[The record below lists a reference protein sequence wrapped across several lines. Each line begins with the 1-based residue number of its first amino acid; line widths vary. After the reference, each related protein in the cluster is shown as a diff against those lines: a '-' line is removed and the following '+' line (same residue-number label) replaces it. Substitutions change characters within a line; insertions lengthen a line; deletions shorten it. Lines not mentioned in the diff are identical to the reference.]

1 MKQAFSNDKF
11 AVVDLET
18 TGTQKKQGDKI
29 IQFGCAIIE
38 HRKVVKK
45 YSFLINPN
53 KEIPVSVENLT
64 GISNEKVK
72 DAPEFS
78 HYANKIREILKD
90 AIFVAHNVNFDLP
103 FLNYELEN
111 AGLKPLTVKAIDTVE
126 LAQITFPTFPSYKL
140 KDLTDRLHIE
150 HLNPHQADSDAYV
163 TAQLLLQIID
173 KLESLPQST
182 LNTLTSLSKGLLK
195 NTADI
200 FIEITKNNRLQKRR
214 LPKDLIQVKNLVLK
228 RQNEQ
233 IGKEVANKK
242 FVFPESDDEKRT
254 LFKDIVRFRRGQVSL
269 INRIHNFLSSS
280 KEDNMIVEAPN
291 GSGKTLSFLLAYAY
305 ELYSGR
311 KLVIA
316 TPTKV
321 LQEQIMRQE
330 IPQLLQITGLDL
342 SAQEVK
348 ASSHYIDLDS
358 FYTSLLQK
366 NWPLQT
372 LILQMKII
380 IWLTETTTGDL
391 DELQLTNFKDPL
403 FETIRHPG
411 DARVGTPFSE
421 YDFWN
426 LARNRQ
432 ERSDILITN
441 HAYLAN
447 HYMDSIWGQNPYLVV
462 DEAHRFADNVA
473 SSRNDSLQFE
483 SFWGVATHLKN
494 LLLFADKSVKNEF
507 SQNKQIVFLLEKLDK
522 EIDDLIHAINNLQRE
537 LYKQKDKALTKEY
550 GNQERVNLG
559 IQGYDLFPNLEI
571 FKDKLNFLQGRIEL
585 VRRDVNNIVSI
596 LYQNSTSN
604 QKMIDSLIIE
614 LQEEIDKIDYFS
626 QQTFLLMDQL
636 NNQNKFGEKGFIL
649 QITNIEDPL
658 STNLQWLTLDPQAEL
673 SQLYQNFKKKLFIS
687 ATLTQQGSYNYSL
700 KELGLDPS
708 KTLIYSA
715 KPSYPVEKHLQ
726 ILALDDEKV
735 PDDPNSEDYIDF
747 IINFLINDI
756 KNQNHILVLFT
767 NLSTIKEVFAKINSA
782 PELKDYEILAQ
793 GITGSNERLAKRF
806 GIAKKSI
813 LLGANTFWEG
823 MDFKNSGVD
832 LVVATRLPFESPD
845 QPEIKLRDERLKQ
858 QVGSHFFELDTLPR
872 AIIRFR
878 QGVGR
883 LIRNEKDYGSF
894 VILDQRFWHKNY
906 GKSFLKSLPVG
917 PKKVS
922 RKELKKL
929 LAERFK
935 HESNS

>member
-1 MKQAFSNDKF
+1 MSQAFSKDTF

-29 IQFGCAIIE
+29 IQFGCVIIKN
-38 HRKVVKK
+38 RKIVKK

-53 KEIPVSVENLT
+53 KEIPLSVENLT
-64 GISNEKVK
+64 GISNEEVK
-72 DAPEFS
+72 HAPEFS
-78 HYANKIREILKD
+78 HYASKIREILKD
-90 AIFVAHNVNFDLP
+90 TIFVAHNVNFDLP

-111 AGLKPLTVKAIDTVE
+111 AGLKPLNLKAIDTVE
-126 LAQITFPTFPSYKL
+126 LAQIAFPTFPSYKL

-163 TAQLLLQIID
+163 TGQLLLQIIE

-182 LNTLTSLSKGLLK
+182 LNTLTSLSKGLVK
-195 NTADI
+195 NTADV
-200 FIEITKNNRLQKRR
+200 FAEITKERRLQKRK
-214 LPKDLIQVKNLVLK
+214 LPKDLVQVKNLVLR
-228 RQNEQ
+228 RQTEQ
-233 IGKEVANKK
+233 VGKEVSTKQTT
-242 FVFPESDDEKRT
+242 FPESDDEKKA
-254 LFKDIVRFRRGQVSL
+254 LFKNIVRFRRGQVSL

-280 KEDNMIVEAPN
+280 KEENMVVEAPN
-291 GSGKTLSFLLAYAY
+291 GSGKTLSFLMAYAY

-321 LQEQIMRQE
+321 LQEQIMNQE
-330 IPQLLQITGLDL
+330 IPQLLKITGLDL

-348 ASSHYIDLDS
+348 ASSHYIDLDN
-358 FYTSLLQK
+358 FYASLLQK

-380 IWLTETTTGDL
+380 IWLTETKTGDL

-403 FETIRHPG
+403 FEMIRHPG
-411 DARVGTPFSE
+411 DARIGTTFSE

-426 LARNRQ
+426 LARDKQ
-432 ERSDILITN
+432 EKADILVTN

-447 HYMDSIWGQNPYLVV
+447 HYLDSIWGQNPYLVV

-473 SSRNDSLQFE
+473 NSRNDSLQFE
-483 SFWGVATHLKN
+483 SFWGVANHLKN

-507 SQNKQIVFLLEKLDK
+507 SQNKQVTFYLEKLEK
-522 EIDDLIHAINNLQRE
+522 EIDDLIHAINNIQRE
-537 LYKQKDKALTKEY
+537 LYAQKDKALTKEY

-559 IQGYDLFPNLEI
+559 IQGYALFPNI
-571 FKDKLNFLQGRIEL
+571 ANFKEKLNFLQGKIEL
-585 VRRDVNNIVSI
+585 VRRDVNNVESI
-596 LYQNSTSN
+596 LYRNSASN
-604 QKMIDSLIIE
+604 QQIIDSLIIE
-614 LQEEIDKIDYFS
+614 LQEEIDKIDYYS
-626 QQTFLLMDQL
+626 QQTFLLSDQL
-636 NNQNKFGEKGFIL
+636 TDQSKFGEKGFVL

-673 SQLYQNFKKKLFIS
+673 LQLYQNFKKKLFIS
-687 ATLTQQGSYNYSL
+687 ATLTQQGNYNYSL
-700 KELGLDPS
+700 KELELDPS
-708 KTLIYSA
+708 KTLLYSA

-726 ILALDDEKV
+726 VLALDDEKA
-735 PDDPNSEDYIDF
+735 PQDPNEEEYTDF
-747 IINFLINDI
+747 ITDFLINDI
-756 KNQNHILVLFT
+756 KKQNHVLVLFT
-767 NLSTIKEVFAKINSA
+767 NLSTIKEVFAKINNA

-813 LLGANTFWEG
+813 LLGANSFWEG
-823 MDFKNSGVD
+823 MDFKDSGVD

-906 GKSFLKSLPVG
+906 GKNFLKSLPVG
-917 PKKVS
+917 AKKVS
-922 RKELKKL
+922 RKELRKL